1 MRMLDVIDAK
11 RNGHK
16 LTDAQVQYFVDG
28 VVDGSIPDYQISA
41 LLMAIYFQGMEAS
54 EQTKLTMAMLE
65 SGDQLDLTKI
75 EGIKV
80 DKHSTGGVGDKTSLP
95 LAAMVAA
102 TGIPVPM
109 ISGRGLGHTG
119 GTLDKLEAIPGFKV
133 ALTEAEFINQVQQI
147 GLAIVGATGQIAPAD
162 ARIYGLRDVTD
173 TVDSIPLIA
182 SSILSKKLASGT
194 DALVIDVKTGAGAFM
209 KEMADAQKLAHA
221 LVEIANGAG
230 VNSMA
235 IISDMNQPLGNKIG
249 NSLEIEESIEVL
261 QGNGPADLMELIL
274 TLGSQMV
281 VLGKKAATLDAARQL
296 LEQTI
301 TDGSAL
307 YKFRQM
313 IEMQGGDPAVIEHPK
328 IMPQAKY
335 HFEIKAQTAGV
346 VSQITADEM
355 GIASM
360 LLGGGR
366 AAKED
371 QLDYSVGLVLHHK
384 IGDQVQV
391 GDALV
396 TVYSN
401 QEDIA
406 QVEKLIRD
414 NFIIGASATAPQLIH
429 EVITDWQKAGNTY
442 GRTKWVV

>member
-11 RNGHK
+11 RNGGV
-16 LTDAQVQYFVDG
+16 LTDEQIQFFVDG

-41 LLMAIYFQGMEAS
+41 LLMAIYFQKMTAP

-65 SGDQLDLTKI
+65 SGDQLDLSKI

-102 TGIPVPM
+102 VGIPVPM

-119 GTLDKLEAIPGFKV
+119 GTLDKLEAIPGFRV
-133 ALTEAEFINQVQQI
+133 ELTEAEFIEQVKTI
-147 GLAIVGATGQIAPAD
+147 GLAIVSANVQIAPAD

-194 DALVIDVKTGAGAFM
+194 DALVIDVKTGSGAFM
-209 KEMADAQKLAHA
+209 KAEEDAQKLAHA

-230 VNSMA
+230 VKSMA
-235 IISDMNQPLGNKIG
+235 IISDMNQPLGDKIG
-249 NSLEIEESIEVL
+249 NSLEIEESIDVL
-261 QGNGPADLMELIL
+261 KGKGPADLVELIM

-281 VLGKKAATLDAARQL
+281 VLGNKAANLDEARQKL
-296 LEQTI
+296 QATI
-301 TDGSAL
+301 DDGSAL
-307 YKFRQM
+307 DKFKQM
-313 IEMQGGDPAVIEHPK
+313 IASQGGDTNVIDDYS

-335 HFEIKAQTAGV
+335 QIPVKAESDGV
-346 VSQITADEM
+346 VTQITADEI
-355 GIASM
+355 GVASM

-371 QLDYSVGLVLHHK
+371 QLDYAVGIVLNHK
-384 IGDQVQV
+384 V
-391 GDALV
+391 GDAVKKGDTLL

-401 QEDIA
+401 QEDITK
-406 QVEKLIRD
+406 VEQLIRD
-414 NFIIGASATAPQLIH
+414 NYLIGDHAETLNLIH
-429 EVITDWQKAGNTY
+429 EIITD
-442 GRTKWVV
+442 